1 MNQTDLS
8 LDVRS
13 VGKTFG
19 RRQILSDVTFTLKT
33 GEFLLIVGPNGAGKT
48 TLLKILAT
56 LLVPGSGDALVAG
69 YSVKTHP
76 TKVRERIGFISH
88 SHLLYRDLTTYENL
102 KFYGEMYGVEEL
114 DKRIDELL
122 DRVELNHRRYDTVRN
137 FSRGMF
143 QRLAIARALL
153 HNPEIMFLDEPHT
166 GLDPHAVDIL
176 DGIMRDM
183 AKTTTFIMVTHN
195 IERTLSLGTQ
205 AMILDQGKIRYISK
219 DGIDLSKF
227 KNVYGDVCGRG
238 IEHDCD

>member
-1 MNQTDLS
+1 MNQDKLA

-13 VGKTFG
+13 VSKMFG
-19 RRQILSDVTFTLKT
+19 RRQILTDISFTLKT

-56 LLVPGSGDALVAG
+56 LLSPGSGDAFVSG
-69 YSVKTHP
+69 FSVKKNP

-88 SHLLYRDLTTYENL
+88 NHLLYRDLTTYENL
-102 KFYGEMYGVEEL
+102 KFYGEMYGVKDL
-114 DKRIDELL
+114 DARIDELL
-122 DRVELNHRRYDTVRN
+122 NMVELNHRRYDTVRN

-153 HNPEIMFLDEPHT
+153 HKPEIMFLDEPHT

-176 DGIMRDM
+176 DGMMRDM
-183 AKTTTFIMVTHN
+183 SSTTTFVMVTHH
-195 IERTLSLGTQ
+195 IESTLSLGTQ
-205 AMILDQGKIRYISK
+205 ALILDEGKIQYCS
-219 DGIDLSKF
+219 DTGIDLERFRSI
-227 KNVYGDVCGRG
+227 YGKVCGRG